1 MIVHLV
7 SYVEGVI
14 REVRHLDLIG
24 RFAHHYLHIFLSIN
38 EYYDLL

>member
-24 RFAHHYLHIFLSIN
+24 RFARALLLFLFTVVYYYL
-38 EYYDLL
+38 